1 MILQIKR
8 EIVAF
13 TIYIRVLKVGAGF
26 NVVPS
31 FCRWL
36 SGLLSPHL
44 RLKLDSGQPALPST
58 WEGLRK

>member
-1 MILQIKR
+1 MILQITR

-44 RLKLDSGQPALPST
+44 RLKLDSG
-58 WEGLRK
+58 